1 MNIEPWMVWVAIGVI
16 CMIIEIFTPTFLFLS
31 FGIGAVITGII
42 TYFMSSTVILQFI
55 IFAIITFLLFLK
67 MRNISSKLQ
76 AKDYHETN
84 IYALKGKK
92 AIVIIP
98 IKKENKGYVKV
109 GGEEW
114 PALAKNGKTI
124 SKGSIV
130 VVDSIDGNTLLVE
143 ETREE

>member
-1 MNIEPWMVWVAIGVI
+1 
-16 CMIIEIFTPTFLFLS
+16 
-31 FGIGAVITGII
+31 
-42 TYFMSSTVILQFI
+42 MSSTVILQFI